1 MERIIACK
9 IALLVLLML
18 LLCVLPLLCTTDGD
32 AAGALRI
39 GDICAEVYTAHGATC
54 DCCAP
59 LWGGGIAV
67 TDADLSSVQEGDW
80 AVLTLLDGTR
90 LVMECAAITP
100 CIQVSSW
107 IVTQYGILRPEGDI
121 LVLEKTPSIIRRV
134 FLFTIL

>member
-9 IALLVLLML
+9 IALFVFLML
-18 LLCVLPLLCTTDGD
+18 MLCVLPLLYPQADD
-32 AAGALRI
+32 SAGLLCI

-80 AVLTLLDGTR
+80 ATITLLDGTR
-90 LVMECAAITP
+90 LAMECAAITP

-107 IVTQYGILRPEGDI
+107 IVTRYGILRPGGDI

>member
-9 IALLVLLML
+9 IALFVFLML
-18 LLCVLPLLCTTDGD
+18 MLCVQPLLYPNDGT
-32 AAGALRI
+32 AAGILRI
-39 GDICAEVYTAHGATC
+39 DDICAEVYTAHGATC

-100 CIQVSSW
+100 CLRVGNCLIGPW
-107 IVTQYGILRPEGDI
+107 GITQADGE
-121 LVLEKTPSIIRRV
+121 IIIYDKCTAYWFVR
-134 FLFTIL
+134 L